1 MKSLLTIFTLVFTMM
16 FSSTSFAE
24 WTEVSKNERGDTQY
38 VDFERVRKVDGHVY
52 FWLLNDFLKPIT
64 DMKLLSSKTYRQ
76 VDCKSFG
83 FKNLSYVYHK
93 ESMGR
98 DNGESAESV
107 NKDWRYPQPN
117 TVDEFLVKLVCSR

>member
-1 MKSLLTIFTLVFTMM
+1 MKYLLIIFTLVFSVT

-38 VDFERVRKVDGHVY
+38 VDSERVRKVDGYVY

-83 FKNLSYVYHK
+83 FKSLSYVYHK

-107 NKDWRYPQPN
+107 NKNWKYPQPN
-117 TVDEFLVKLVCSR
+117 TIDEFLVKLVCSR